1 MREMSPDEIRR
12 FLTTGTRTGKIAVVR
27 KDGRPMVVPV
37 WFDVDDDGSLVF
49 TTWHTSIKAR
59 AIRRRPQVSICV
71 DEEFPPYA
79 YVRVDGTAEL
89 VEDGELLRAWAVRL
103 GGRYM
108 GAERAEEFGARNAV
122 PGELVVRVTP
132 SRVVGRAEMAG
143 KPST

>member
-59 AIRRRPQVSICV
+59 AIRLRPQVSVCV

-89 VEDGELLRAWAVRL
+89 VEDAEL
-103 GGRYM
+103 
-108 GAERAEEFGARNAV
+108 
-122 PGELVVRVTP
+122 
-132 SRVVGRAEMAG
+132 
-143 KPST
+143 